1 MSKAK
6 YDLSITQR
14 LFLDYV
20 KFKTHNNIPFFMG
33 NEKIAEAL
41 DLTTNTAKI
50 MVNTLVK
57 NSYLNKEKDQSGR
70 RVLSLTQKEY
80 KPLFEDLR
88 NIDKK
93 LLKSERD
100 NYKNDAQYYEQQFK
114 QEEAHS
120 EQLLRSNEKLNSKNF
135 SLTQKIDELTNR
147 VNQLEIQCSQQDE
160 RIKKLENVFFAR
172 GMTSQQLEEFLQSA

>member
-6 YDLSITQR
+6 YDLSVNQR

-20 KFKTHNNIPFFMG
+20 KFKSHNNVPFFMG
-33 NEKIAEAL
+33 NEKIADAL
-41 DLTTNTAKI
+41 DLTVNTAKI

-57 NSYLNKEKDQSGR
+57 DGYLNKEKDKNGR
-70 RVLSLTQKEY
+70 RVLSLTLKEY

-100 NYKNDAQYYEQQFK
+100 YYKNDAEYYEQQYK
-114 QEEAHS
+114 QEEAHC
-120 EQLLRSNEKLNSKNF
+120 EQLLRDNDKLNGKNF
-135 SLTQKIDELTNR
+135 SLTQKIDDLTKR
-147 VNQLEIQCSQQDE
+147 VSKLEIQCSQQDE
-160 RIKKLENVFFAR
+160 RIKKLESVFLNY
-172 GMTSQQLEEFLQSA
+172 GITSQQIEEILQSA